1 LECGNLT
8 ERKDENR
15 RKPKLWRII
24 LTVLVALLT
33 FAGPTYVVY
42 ALINVLNID
51 YALSMVS
58 GIVLFT
64 AGLALA
70 WYLIENK
77 IIT

>member
-1 LECGNLT
+1 LT